1 MAGCDAAINLV
12 GVLNARGR
20 SFHDAH
26 VTLAEK
32 VVNACRAQ
40 GVTRLLHMCA
50 LRANGAGPSQ
60 YLATKAEGE
69 ARVMRG
75 AGDALSATSLR
86 PSVVFGPGD
95 SFFNRFATLL
105 AMSPGFI
112 PLACPQSKFAPVY
125 VGDVAEAFVRCLED
139 ESTAGKRFEL
149 AGPKVYTLRQI
160 VEYTAEVSGLRRRV
174 VGLGDGLSR
183 LQAGVLGLLP
193 SPPLSIDNY
202 LSLQVDSVL
211 TGIQRPGGRSASRPP
226 RSSGSFP
233 PTSARA
239 TGRGA
244 TGTFAPP
251 PGGDRIRAACHAVQG
266 RSGHPAAPALRRLRI
281 RSVAATRGPRLPLSR
296 ESDFDRRAKRAR
308 CAVPTVRFVPG
319 MLSAVSQSS
328 STASI
333 VASTC
338 PTSSRGLPMS
348 RSERRRCPTGCSSYA
363 WLEG

>member
-1 MAGCDAAINLV
+1 VRRISILGGTGFIGSHLVSTLTRHGYRTRVFTRRRERNRHLLVIPECELVELDVFSDEALAAGLKGCDVAINLV
-12 GVLNARGR
+12 GILNARGC

-50 LRANGAGPSQ
+50 LRANGAGPSE

-75 AGDALSATSLR
+75 AGDAVSATSLR

-105 AMSPGFI
+105 AMSPGLI

-125 VGDVAEAFVRCLED
+125 VGDVVEAFVRCLEN
-139 ESTAGKRFEL
+139 ESTAGRRFEL

-174 VGLGDGLSR
+174 MGLGDGLSR

-193 SPPLSIDNY
+193 SPPLSTDNY

-211 TGIQRPGGRSASRPP
+211 TGPNGLETLGI
-226 RSSGSFP
+226 
-233 PTSARA
+233 
-239 TGRGA
+239 
-244 TGTFAPP
+244 
-251 PGGDRIRAACHAVQG
+251 
-266 RSGHPAAPALRRLRI
+266 
-281 RSVAATRGPRLPLSR
+281 
-296 ESDFDRRAKRAR
+296 
-308 CAVPTVRFVPG
+308 VPTEVERIVPTYLG
-319 MLSAVSQSS
+319 ARNRAGRYRDFRT
-328 STASI
+328 TAG
-333 VASTC
+333 
-338 PTSSRGLPMS
+338 R
-348 RSERRRCPTGCSSYA
+348 
-363 WLEG
+363 

>member
-1 MAGCDAAINLV
+1 MQRISILGGTGFIGSRLVSTLARRGYRARVFTRRRERNRHLLVIPECELVELDVFSDEALAAGLAGCDAAINLV
-12 GVLNARGR
+12 GILNARGR

-32 VVNACRAQ
+32 VASACRAQ

-50 LRANGAGPSQ
+50 LRANGAGPSE

-75 AGDALSATSLR
+75 AGDAVSATSLR

-211 TGIQRPGGRSASRPP
+211 TGPNGLETLGI
-226 RSSGSFP
+226 
-233 PTSARA
+233 
-239 TGRGA
+239 
-244 TGTFAPP
+244 
-251 PGGDRIRAACHAVQG
+251 
-266 RSGHPAAPALRRLRI
+266 
-281 RSVAATRGPRLPLSR
+281 
-296 ESDFDRRAKRAR
+296 
-308 CAVPTVRFVPG
+308 VPTEVERIVPTYLG
-319 MLSAVSQSS
+319 TRNRAGRYRDFRT
-328 STASI
+328 TAG
-333 VASTC
+333 
-338 PTSSRGLPMS
+338 R
-348 RSERRRCPTGCSSYA
+348 
-363 WLEG
+363 